1 MNNWSLVNVVWYD
14 GSDAYVS
21 KFILRTEGYEKLTEE
36 SEGLLG
42 QYLSGNG
49 EILKTDILYNLTF
62 ENIMAMENE
71 EDVEKVTAFN
81 RFKEMY
87 F

>member
-14 GSDAYVS
+14 GTDAYVS
-21 KFILRTEGYEKLTEE
+21 KFILRTEGHKKLTEE

-81 RFKEMY
+81 MFKEMY